1 MFMIVLFNFN
11 VIWLNREKFSFKFV
25 IENLSEFVLDLYK
38 MKDFLL
44 IFYCGSLFICYKNV
58 ILIYVIMFE
67 IFIVGFS

>member
-44 IFYCGSLFICYKNV
+44 IFYCGSFIY
-58 ILIYVIMFE
+58 LL
-67 IFIVGFS
+67 